1 MDSHCYETRRI
12 MPSSNRQFIDS
23 PQVWSGQQM
32 LERSDWV
39 FKFSPKM
46 LQELKRAT
54 QLATVNSLLWN
65 QVNCTNFNIPET
77 AGFLNNVA
85 TFLESGPGLARI
97 QGIDVESLT
106 EPERRIMFNGIGHHL
121 GTPVSMSRDGMMMS
135 DVTDEGAKSA
145 ERYGHVKSSSNDDFL
160 SSRARVHSTGQL
172 RFHNDRCDVVALMCV
187 SAAAEGGESRL
198 ASVPKIH
205 NKMLEKR
212 PDLLELLFE
221 DFDRSRLGEEF
232 GDNANWYSIP
242 ILAELNGQL
251 TSHYSRTFIEAAQL
265 QPGVKK
271 MTSAQWE
278 AIEVMHEVAD
288 EVSFETDQ
296 APGEIQLL
304 NNHVVFHGRNAYK
317 DGADSQKRRLL
328 HRLWISMPNSRAL
341 PECYEVLFRDTR
353 AGALRGGILPSI

>member
-1 MDSHCYETRRI
+1 
-12 MPSSNRQFIDS
+12 MPSFSRQIIDN

-32 LERSDWV
+32 SERSDWV
-39 FKFSPKM
+39 FQLSHEM
-46 LQELKRAT
+46 WQELKQAT
-54 QLATVNSLLWN
+54 QLASAKSLPWN
-65 QVNCTNFNIPET
+65 EIDCTNFDIPVT
-77 AGFLNNVA
+77 ARLLHSIA

-97 QGIDVESLT
+97 QGIDMEALN
-106 EPERRIMFNGIGHHL
+106 EAERKIMFNGIGHHL
-121 GTPVSMSRDGMMMS
+121 GTPVSMSREGMMMS
-135 DVTDEGAKSA
+135 DVTDEGAISA
-145 ERYGHVKSSSNDDFL
+145 QRYGHIKTTSDDDFL

-187 SAAAEGGESRL
+187 SAAAVGGESRL
-198 ASVPKIH
+198 ASVPMIH

-212 PDLLELLFE
+212 PDLLELLYE
-221 DFDRSRLGEEF
+221 NFDRSRLGEEF

-242 ILAELNGQL
+242 ILAECSGHL

-271 MTSAQWE
+271 MSDAQWE
-278 AIEVMHEVAD
+278 AIELMHEVAD

-304 NNHVVFHGRNAYK
+304 NNHVVFHGRNAYE
-317 DGADSQKRRLL
+317 DGTSPSKRRLL
-328 HRLWISMPNSRAL
+328 HRLWISMANSRAL

-353 AGALRGGILPSI
+353 AGAVRGGILPSI